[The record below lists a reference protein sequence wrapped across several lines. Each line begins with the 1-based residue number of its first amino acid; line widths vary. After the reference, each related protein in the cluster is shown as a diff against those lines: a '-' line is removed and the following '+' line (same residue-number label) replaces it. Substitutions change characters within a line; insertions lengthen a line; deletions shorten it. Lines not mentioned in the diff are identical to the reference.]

1 MEHWVHS
8 GKVCEEHNKKNIK
21 HLSNNTSMAT
31 TLHGQ
36 LDNLIEMSP
45 IYGIMHAVSGE
56 TIVQIV
62 SETLGMVL

>member
-1 MEHWVHS
+1 
-8 GKVCEEHNKKNIK
+8 
-21 HLSNNTSMAT
+21 MAT

-36 LDNLIEMSP
+36 LDNLIEISP
-45 IYGIMHAVSGE
+45 IYGIMHTVSGE